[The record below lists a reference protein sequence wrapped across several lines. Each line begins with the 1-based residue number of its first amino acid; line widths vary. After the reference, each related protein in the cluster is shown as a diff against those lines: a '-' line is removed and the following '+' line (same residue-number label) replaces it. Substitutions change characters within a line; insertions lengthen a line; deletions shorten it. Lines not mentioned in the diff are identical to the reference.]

1 MFIVQSCATL
11 CEPMDYRLPVSSV
24 HGILQATIL
33 EWVVISFSRGS
44 SRLRDWTQVFCM
56 TGRFFT
62 TWVIGKI
69 MKVATLSNIFSVW
82 MKWICNGRR
91 YNPAGEN
98 STPNFKAWKNRLTL
112 LLEANAAGNFQLKVV
127 FIYHSENPRV
137 LKNYAKSSLPVFY
150 ERNDKAQMTAHQFTT
165 WFTE

>member
-1 MFIVQSCATL
+1 MTPWTEAYQSPL
-11 CEPMDYRLPVSSV
+11 SME
-24 HGILQATIL
+24 
-33 EWVVISFSRGS
+33 FSRKELWSGWPFPS
-44 SRLRDWTQVFCM
+44 PGDLSWIRVFCM

-69 MKVATLSNIFSVW
+69 MKVATLSNRFSVW